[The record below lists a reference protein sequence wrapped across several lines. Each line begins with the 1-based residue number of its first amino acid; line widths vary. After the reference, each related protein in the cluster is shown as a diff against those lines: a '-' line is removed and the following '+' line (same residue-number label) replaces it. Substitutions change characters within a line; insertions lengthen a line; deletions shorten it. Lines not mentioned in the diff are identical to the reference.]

1 MFKVRQKVRHNCGGK
16 AVGGVDDMSTDGAF
30 RNKVATRQFKN
41 ERLVMS
47 GDRTG
52 CENASNALR
61 HLGGGVCRKT
71 ATWTVESDV
80 LQLWPAAGLVA

>member
-1 MFKVRQKVRHNCGGK
+1 
-16 AVGGVDDMSTDGAF
+16 MSTDGAF
-30 RNKVATRQFKN
+30 RNQVATRQFKD

-61 HLGGGVCRKT
+61 HLGGGVCRKI
-71 ATWTVESDV
+71 AAWTVESALHD
-80 LQLWPAAGLVA
+80 